1 MYNDEYHPHCLCTG
15 GQPCPPEAS
24 CGSTCLNG
32 LHTAC
37 STNKAV
43 RRYVNNYGETI
54 DELLLIWAAS
64 QEDEYVDRIAY
75 LPIT

>member
-1 MYNDEYHPHCLCTG
+1 MAQKTRKFLSGVKNMDLFWSRITVV
-15 GQPCPPEAS
+15 PCQAIYATIS
-24 CGSTCLNG
+24 
-32 LHTAC
+32 
-37 STNKAV
+37 NKGDI
-43 RRYVNNYGETI
+43 YLEFMSIGETI

>member
-15 GQPCPPEAS
+15 GQPCPPKAY

-43 RRYVNNYGETI
+43 RRYVNNYHFTYYKTTVAGR
-54 DELLLIWAAS
+54 LIN
-64 QEDEYVDRIAY
+64 V
-75 LPIT
+75 